1 MSSRGQSSRIAQA
14 RDSYCDLASSG
25 RFGMDETVSRMICGM
40 RRATVIPV
48 NVSWVVDQV
57 KRVRVRRFLGGD
69 LEGEQELLCT
79 QTCSMIRCGSAVLLP
94 KDRYNRHI
102 ALSKIQENR
111 MN

>member
-48 NVSWVVDQV
+48 NVSWVVDHV
-57 KRVRVRRFLGGD
+57 KRVRVRHFLGGA

-79 QTCSMIRCGSAVLLP
+79 
-94 KDRYNRHI
+94 
-102 ALSKIQENR
+102 
-111 MN
+111 